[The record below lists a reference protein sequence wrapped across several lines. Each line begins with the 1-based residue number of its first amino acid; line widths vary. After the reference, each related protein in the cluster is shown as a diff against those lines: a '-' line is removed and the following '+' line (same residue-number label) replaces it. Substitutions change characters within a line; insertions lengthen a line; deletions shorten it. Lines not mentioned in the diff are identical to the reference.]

1 MTTTTRASFLLAL
14 TLLAFCA
21 SPSFA
26 RASPR
31 LSDER
36 VVFQTTKGDVE
47 LGFFPDVAPKTVE
60 HILDLARRGL
70 YTTNHFFRVD
80 AGFVAQVAGVESR
93 SAPMDAYQK
102 EIARRTLPGEFSEVK
117 HARGILSM
125 GRYEDP
131 NSATSSFSILLGDA
145 PHLDHEY
152 AVFGKVTSGEET
164 LRAMEAVETKKEGIF
179 VMPTERIEIL
189 SSYVKEG
196 GGGGGD
202 ARGNGGAL
210 GDGGDCEAELKET
223 KQRVVGL
230 VHEIEEIRRR
240 KLPGR

>member
-1 MTTTTRASFLLAL
+1 MTTTRASFLLAL

-21 SPSFA
+21 FPSFA

-36 VVFQTTKGDVE
+36 LVFQTTKGDIE
-47 LGFFPDVAPKTVE
+47 MAFFPDVAPTTVA

-80 AGFVAQVAGVESR
+80 AGFVAQVADVASGGR
-93 SAPMDAYQK
+93 SAPLDAYQR
-102 EIARRTLPGEFSEVK
+102 EIARRTLPGEFSDVK

-125 GRYEDP
+125 GRHADP

-145 PHLDHEY
+145 PHLDKEY
-152 AVFGKVTSGEET
+152 AVFGKVISGEET
-164 LRAMEAVETKKEGIF
+164 LRAMEAVKTKKDGIF

-189 SSYVKEG
+189 SSYVKEKEG
-196 GGGGGD
+196 GGGGE
-202 ARGNGGAL
+202 RGNVGAL
-210 GDGGDCEAELKET
+210 GGDCEAELKET
-223 KQRVVGL
+223 KQRVGAL